1 MKLIMTFGLLLGTLG
16 ASSQAIRSL
25 PDFGATSPVNGSY
38 SRQEYQLL
46 ILGGVGCG
54 FSQAALTE
62 LTQLDS
68 LCPDLQKIVI
78 EPEGR
83 NVISES
89 QSHLFSSYTFFSNEE
104 LNFKHKQIYPQV
116 YLFVNGCPMGQIR
129 GKGVF
134 NKIRAKVPCSK

>member
-25 PDFGATSPVNGSY
+25 PDFGAASPVNGSY
-38 SRQEYQLL
+38 SPQQYQLL

-68 LCPDLQKIVI
+68 LCPDLQKIVRG
-78 EPEGR
+78 PER
-83 NVISES
+83 HQRKSVAFIPF
-89 QSHLFSSYTFFSNEE
+89 L
-104 LNFKHKQIYPQV
+104 
-116 YLFVNGCPMGQIR
+116 YLFL
-129 GKGVF
+129 
-134 NKIRAKVPCSK
+134 